1 MKPFIWTCYLC
12 LALPSASIAQEQPH
26 EHSAPEKL
34 GKVFFPTSCRQEVQA
49 TFDRAVALLHSF
61 AYSAADE
68 TFATVSAADPQCAM
82 AHWGRAMTRFHQL
95 WEPQVPPSGQESGKA
110 EIEKAQQIGSK
121 LAKEH
126 GYIAALAVIYGRAD
140 SVPYVARARQYA
152 EAMGALAAQN
162 TSDAETQIFY
172 ALALLA
178 TAPPDDRTHSN
189 QKRAAEILEPLRR
202 DLPEHPGIVHYLI
215 HACDNAEMA
224 ERGLPA
230 ARAYAQ
236 IAPSAPHALHMP
248 SHIFTRLGMWEE
260 SIASNLAAQAAARQQ
275 GDTGEELHAMDYL
288 VYAYLQIGRSAD
300 AEGVLQQLRTIGALG
315 QSNFNAGYAATAMPV
330 RYAIERRRW
339 AETADSHSSVGA
351 LPQVGAIAVWARA
364 VGLSRGGKASAAEA
378 EVQTLRQLEE
388 QLRAPA
394 RSYWAAQVH
403 IQVLEAS
410 GWVAQANGKTAE
422 AETLLHRAAEEE
434 DSLEKLPVTPGPI
447 VPAREQLGDL
457 LLQQGRPQQALA
469 EFEASLLTSPG
480 RRGALQGG
488 LAAAEQANDEPKA
501 RQYRAALQRNR

>member
-1 MKPFIWTCYLC
+1 
-12 LALPSASIAQEQPH
+12 
-26 EHSAPEKL
+26 
-34 GKVFFPTSCRQEVQA
+34 
-49 TFDRAVALLHSF
+49 
-61 AYSAADE
+61 
-68 TFATVSAADPQCAM
+68 
-82 AHWGRAMTRFHQL
+82 
-95 WEPQVPPSGQESGKA
+95 
-110 EIEKAQQIGSK
+110 
-121 LAKEH
+121 
-126 GYIAALAVIYGRAD
+126 
-140 SVPYVARARQYA
+140 
-152 EAMGALAAQN
+152 
-162 TSDAETQIFY
+162 
-172 ALALLA
+172 
-178 TAPPDDRTHSN
+178 
-189 QKRAAEILEPLRR
+189 
-202 DLPEHPGIVHYLI
+202 
-215 HACDNAEMA
+215 
-224 ERGLPA
+224 
-230 ARAYAQ
+230 
-236 IAPSAPHALHMP
+236 
-248 SHIFTRLGMWEE
+248 
-260 SIASNLAAQAAARQQ
+260 
-275 GDTGEELHAMDYL
+275 
-288 VYAYLQIGRSAD
+288 
-300 AEGVLQQLRTIGALG
+300 
-315 QSNFNAGYAATAMPV
+315 MPV